1 MKKSKN
7 VSKSLDNNINNSF
20 FNDSNNKKNEI
31 KKIPKT
37 SRKNSYKNNNPSPL
51 ISIQSNKKYIIEK
64 NYTQMPKSN
73 FLEEMYLKYSKNLQN
88 YFLNN
93 QTGLKLAGNKYF
105 QNLTIEKYMK
115 QYNLTQEEFIQLL
128 NSGEPLQHKMF
139 SNNNFDI
146 KLKGEQFFLTPLP
159 NKSRQLLNTN
169 KEKNDFLEAERA
181 AVVMR
186 TFEYTHGIKSKVGI
200 YEYRKLMMEQKQ
212 RLINLMLNAA
222 QKIQRW
228 WKKKHQYLSKS
239 KNDDSFNKRLK
250 IYSDMLNKK
259 KIKVFNE
266 KFCNYIRYLL
276 KLKGKKFFKNLKNK
290 SKSSFKKFYTFLDW
304 KKNIK
309 ICKNIKFSII
319 HDNDKSKIK
328 KRDKIDKSNG
338 FISNSFFTKK
348 SYISKKNDINGTNT
362 RKYQMK
368 KIIFI
373 QKIFK
378 RYFKIKKGEY
388 TSMNGNKTHFS
399 YLNPNKIF
407 FLFNKS
413 LTTQKPKSMKK
424 MNKNNKNERNERNRI
439 YLEDEKTTKG
449 NMKTLSPISKRTSLN
464 DENDNGKNISGILIK
479 KTNADDKNDKNYI
492 KINNRRNNKLINKS
506 NKKNRNNENDENK
519 SQNKNKNQNKS
530 NNPNNVIVNNNE
542 NFIMDNSSNNLN
554 KKENDENNNFMNN
567 NNMDKYI
574 PKKITY
580 FNKSD
585 IEKYNEEL
593 YKNLN
598 ISKSDGKKNNIN
610 KRKNDNKNNKDTKDN
625 FNENF
630 IHHLINNNN
639 LEKNSNN
646 IKNNTNNK
654 INNDNNSDD
663 INKKENLKN
672 DIGDDVDINNQNE
685 LVNNINSDNPQQKNL
700 INFKID
706 NNEIFSLN
714 DDNIN
719 SNDIMFNNGNN
730 DKNGFDYKINDNNN
744 ELSNANNE
752 NENKD
757 ISQNPKE
764 DSENKNI
771 KNVIYITKKTPRKLM
786 NIKTNNDIKFIQNNL
801 DEDLKNIKANFIEYI
816 PIKKNINSLA
826 VKNKIESK
834 IKKKNKLPY
843 NGLVQNKKKLI
854 NGNSNNEANFNS
866 SSFFNRQISF
876 GLENAPSDIIRKNNI
891 NSFLENENE
900 NINNNSSL
908 NNYYNLNNKP
918 EVNNYNNSKND
929 SNDRNNYMDYIK
941 KKSINLL
948 DVEENSFSIPNKN
961 NNGQNK
967 NSLLLIDSLE
977 IDNKRKLDKNI
988 IKIINSNEKSLPPE
1002 INLDNYQ
1009 QDSTLD
1015 YRDKRNKS
1023 NQKTISTSAIL
1034 RLDTSNN
1041 PAIANNQ
1048 MYNEQMFT
1056 FQIMGQICLH
1066 YIHRPF
1072 VIGNN
1077 YINKIRKKYFSS
1089 DYIKCLNNL
1098 MNIKNNLSK
1107 NKLMIND
1114 SNNKLI
1120 LLNKYFNNWKNISEK
1135 EREPYTY
1142 GKIITSICNDENN
1155 EKGEHFSYYCKINKS
1170 SQENDFFL
1178 LRISL
1183 GYQLLIKV
1191 FCGNS
1196 FKIFIYLMKR
1206 RRRKKYKAKTF
1217 LYKGYSKNIYNLL
1230 DFKIKLPI
1238 LLNKI
1243 IVKKYYGMFYHKFI
1257 YVYLNLNH
1265 NIENEI
1271 NNNNNHVCILVRE
1284 GYRKGYFDIL
1294 YNILK
1299 ERFNYE
1305 YCNTGLGFESFIKDL
1320 FSLHK

>member
-7 VSKSLDNNINNSF
+7 VSKSVDNNINDLF
-20 FNDSNNKKNEI
+20 FDDSNNKKLE

-37 SRKNSYKNNNPSPL
+37 SRKNSYKNSNSSTI
-51 ISIQSNKKYIIEK
+51 ISLQSNKKYIIEK
-64 NYTQMPKSN
+64 TYSQMPKSN
-73 FLEEMYLKYSKNLQN
+73 FLEEMYMKYSKNLQN

-93 QTGLKLAGNKYF
+93 QTGLKLAGNKHF

-115 QYNLTQEEFIQLL
+115 QYNLTQEEFIRLL
-128 NSGEPLQHKMF
+128 NSGEPLQNKMF

-146 KLKGEQFFLTPLP
+146 KLKNEQFFLTPLP

-239 KNDDSFNKRLK
+239 KNDDSFSKRLK
-250 IYSDMLNKK
+250 IYNDMLNKK
-259 KIKVFNE
+259 RIKVFND

-276 KLKGKKFFKNLKNK
+276 KLKAKKLFKNLKNK
-290 SKSSFKKFYTFLDW
+290 SKSSVKKFYTIFDW

-319 HDNDKSKIK
+319 HKNNASKIL
-328 KRDKIDKSNG
+328 KRDKIDKSKG
-338 FISNSFFTKK
+338 FISNSFITKK
-348 SYISKKNDINGTNT
+348 SYISKKTDINGTNT
-362 RKYQMK
+362 RNYQMK

-378 RYFKIKKGEY
+378 RFFRLKKGED
-388 TSMNGNKTHFS
+388 TFMNGNKTHFS
-399 YLNPNKIF
+399 YLNPNKML
-407 FLFNKS
+407 FLFNKA
-413 LTTQKPKSMKK
+413 LNPEKAKSVKK
-424 MNKNNKNERNERNRI
+424 MNKNDKNERNRI
-439 YLEDEKTTKG
+439 YLEEEKTSKG
-449 NMKTLSPISKRTSLN
+449 NMKTLSPISRTTYLF
-464 DENDNGKNISGILIK
+464 DENDNGKNISGILNK
-479 KTNADDKNDKNYI
+479 KMYYDGKNNKNYI
-492 KINNRRNNKLINKS
+492 KINNRRNNKLISKS
-506 NKKNRNNENDENK
+506 NKKNKNNE
-519 SQNKNKNQNKS
+519 NKNKNKNEIKS
-530 NNPNNVIVNNNE
+530 NNQNNILVNNND
-542 NFIMDNSSNNLN
+542 NFILDNSFNNPS
-554 KKENDENNNFMNN
+554 KKEKDNNNNFMKN
-567 NNMDKYI
+567 NNMDNYN
-574 PKKITY
+574 PKKKTY

-598 ISKSDGKKNNIN
+598 ISKSGDKKNNIN
-610 KRKNDNKNNKDTKDN
+610 KRNNDSKNNKDDN
-625 FNENF
+625 NEN
-630 IHHLINNNN
+630 LIDNNNSN

-646 IKNNTNNK
+646 IKNNINNK
-654 INNDNNSDD
+654 INNDN
-663 INKKENLKN
+663 KN
-672 DIGDDVDINNQNE
+672 DNDNDNVNNKTENINNDIDINNQNE
-685 LVNNINSDNPQQKNL
+685 LVNKGQSDNPQQNNL
-700 INFKID
+700 INFNID

-714 DDNIN
+714 DGNIN

-730 DKNGFDYKINDNNN
+730 DKNGYDYKIDDKNN
-744 ELSNANNE
+744 ELNNANNVN
-752 NENKD
+752 NENKN
-757 ISQNPKE
+757 ISKNSKE
-764 DSENKNI
+764 DSENKTM
-771 KNVIYITKKTPRKLM
+771 KNVNYIIKKTP
-786 NIKTNNDIKFIQNNL
+786 
-801 DEDLKNIKANFIEYI
+801 KNEKEIKANNNTKFIAKDLDDELKNVKVNTIEYI

-834 IKKKNKLPY
+834 NKKRNKLPY

-876 GLENAPSDIIRKNNI
+876 GLENAPSDIMRKNNM
-891 NSFLENENE
+891 NSFLENE
-900 NINNNSSL
+900 NINNNSSF
-908 NNYYNLNNKP
+908 NNYYNLNNKA
-918 EVNNYNNSKND
+918 EDNNYNSKND
-929 SNDRNNYMDYIK
+929 SNDKNNYKDYIK
-941 KKSINLL
+941 KNSIKNFL
-948 DVEENSFSIPNKN
+948 DVEENSFSINNQN

-988 IKIINSNEKSLPPE
+988 IKVINSNEKSLPPE

-1015 YRDKRNKS
+1015 YRDRRNKS
-1023 NQKTISTSAIL
+1023 NQKTISTSALL

-1041 PAIANNQ
+1041 PVIANNQ
-1048 MYNEQMFT
+1048 LYNDQMFT

-1077 YINKIRKKYFSS
+1077 YIYKIRKKYFSS

-1098 MNIKNNLSK
+1098 MNIKNTL
-1107 NKLMIND
+1107 NKHKLILND
-1114 SNNKLI
+1114 SNNKI
-1120 LLNKYFNNWKNISEK
+1120 IILNKYFNNWKNISEK
-1135 EREPYTY
+1135 DKQPYTY
-1142 GKIITSICNDENN
+1142 GKIITSICNNENN

-1183 GYQLLIKV
+1183 GYQLLRKV
-1191 FCGNS
+1191 FCDNS
-1196 FKIFIYLMKR
+1196 FQIFIYLMKR
-1206 RRRKKYKAKTF
+1206 RRRKKNRAKTF

-1243 IVKKYYGMFYHKFI
+1243 IVKKYFGMFYHKFI
-1257 YVYLNLNH
+1257 YVYLNLNY

-1271 NNNNNHVCILVRE
+1271 NNSQVCALVRE
-1284 GYRKGYFDIL
+1284 GYGKGYFEIL

-1299 ERFNYE
+1299 ERYKYE
-1305 YCNTGLGFESFIKDL
+1305 YYNTGLGFESFIKDL

>member
-20 FNDSNNKKNEI
+20 FNDSNNKKIEI

-37 SRKNSYKNNNPSPL
+37 SRKNSYKNINSSAL
-51 ISIQSNKKYIIEK
+51 ISIQSNKKYLIEK

-146 KLKGEQFFLTPLP
+146 KLKNEQFFLTPLP

-228 WKKKHQYLSKS
+228 WKKKHQYLIKS

-250 IYSDMLNKK
+250 IYNDMLNKK
-259 KIKVFNE
+259 RIKVFND

-276 KLKGKKFFKNLKNK
+276 KLKGKKFFKKLKNK
-290 SKSSFKKFYTFLDW
+290 SRSSVKKFYTIFDW

-319 HDNDKSKIK
+319 HENKSKIK

-338 FISNSFFTKK
+338 FISNSFLTKK
-348 SYISKKNDINGTNT
+348 SYISKKIDINGTNT
-362 RKYQMK
+362 RNYQMK
-368 KIIFI
+368 KIIFL

-378 RYFKIKKGEY
+378 RYIKIKKGENAF
-388 TSMNGNKTHFS
+388 MNGNKTHFS
-399 YLNPNKIF
+399 YLNPNKIL
-407 FLFNKS
+407 FLFKKS
-413 LTTQKPKSMKK
+413 LNTQKPKSLKK
-424 MNKNNKNERNERNRI
+424 INKNEKTERNRI

-449 NMKTLSPISKRTSLN
+449 NLKTLSPISKKTSLY
-464 DENDNGKNISGILIK
+464 DENDNGKNISGTLNK
-479 KTNADDKNDKNYI
+479 KMYGNDKNSKNYI

-506 NKKNRNNENDENK
+506 NKKNKNNENNENK
-519 SQNKNKNQNKS
+519 SQNKNKNQIKS
-530 NNPNNVIVNNNE
+530 NNLNNDIINNNQ
-542 NFIMDNSSNNLN
+542 NFVLDNISNNLN
-554 KKENDENNNFMNN
+554 KKENDDNNNFMKNN
-567 NNMDKYI
+567 KIYKCN
-574 PKKITY
+574 PKNITY

-585 IEKYNEEL
+585 IEKYNEDL
-593 YKNLN
+593 YKKIN
-598 ISKSDGKKNNIN
+598 ISNSDDKKNNIN
-610 KRKNDNKNNKDTKDN
+610 KRKNENNNNKDN
-625 FNENF
+625 NNEKF
-630 IHHLINNNN
+630 IQHLINFHLENNN
-639 LEKNSNN
+639 SNLENNSNN
-646 IKNNTNNK
+646 IKNNK
-654 INNDNNSDD
+654 INNDSDN
-663 INKKENLKN
+663 NKKENVKN
-672 DIGDDVDINNQNE
+672 DVDADVDINNQNE
-685 LVNNINSDNPQQKNL
+685 VVNNSHLDNPQQKNL

-714 DDNIN
+714 DANIN
-719 SNDIMFNNGNN
+719 SNDIVFNNGND
-730 DKNGFDYKINDNNN
+730 DKFGFDNKINDKNN

-757 ISQNPKE
+757 ISQNSKE
-764 DSENKNI
+764 DSENKII
-771 KNVIYITKKTPRKLM
+771 KKVNYITKKTPRKLM
-786 NIKTNNDIKFIQNNL
+786 DIKANNNIKFIPKHL
-801 DEDLKNIKANFIEYI
+801 DEGLKNIKANTIEYI

-834 IKKKNKLPY
+834 NKKRNKLPY
-843 NGLVQNKKKLI
+843 NGLVQNKRKII

-876 GLENAPSDIIRKNNI
+876 GLDNAPSDIIKKNNM
-891 NSFLENENE
+891 NSFLENE
-900 NINNNSSL
+900 NINNNSSF
-908 NNYYNLNNKP
+908 NNYYNLNNKH
-918 EVNNYNNSKND
+918 ENNNDNISKND
-929 SNDRNNYMDYIK
+929 SKDRNNYMDYIK
-941 KKSINLL
+941 KKSINLF
-948 DVEENSFSIPNKN
+948 DVEENSFSIINKN

-988 IKIINSNEKSLPPE
+988 IKIISSNEKSLPPE

-1041 PAIANNQ
+1041 PGIANNQ
-1048 MYNEQMFT
+1048 IYNEQNFT

-1072 VIGNN
+1072 AIGNN
-1077 YINKIRKKYFSS
+1077 YIYKIRKKHFSS
-1089 DYIKCLNNL
+1089 DYIKSLNSL
-1098 MNIKNNLSK
+1098 MNITNNFHK
-1107 NKLMIND
+1107 NKLMLND

-1120 LLNKYFNNWKNISEK
+1120 ILNKYFNNWRNISEK
-1135 EREPYTY
+1135 EKEPYTY

-1206 RRRKKYKAKTF
+1206 RRRKKCRAKTF

-1243 IVKKYYGMFYHKFI
+1243 IVKKYYRMFYHKFI
-1257 YVYLNLNH
+1257 YVYINLDH
-1265 NIENEI
+1265 NFENEI
-1271 NNNNNHVCILVRE
+1271 NNNHVCALVRE
-1284 GYRKGYFDIL
+1284 GYGKGYFEIL
-1294 YNILK
+1294 FNILK

-1305 YCNTGLGFESFIKDL
+1305 YYNTGLRFESFLKDL

>member
-7 VSKSLDNNINNSF
+7 VSKSMDNNINNSF
-20 FNDSNNKKNEI
+20 FNDSNNKKIEF
-31 KKIPKT
+31 KKVPKT
-37 SRKNSYKNNNPSPL
+37 SRKNSYKNNNSATL
-51 ISIQSNKKYIIEK
+51 ISIQSNNKYVIEK
-64 NYTQMPKSN
+64 NYSQMPTSN

-115 QYNLTQEEFIQLL
+115 QYNLTQEEFIRLL
-128 NSGEPLQHKMF
+128 KSGDPLEHKMF

-146 KLKGEQFFLTPLP
+146 KLKKEQFFLTPLP

-200 YEYRKLMMEQKQ
+200 YEYKKLMMEQKQ

-228 WKKKHQYLSKS
+228 WKKKHRIINQN

-250 IYSDMLNKK
+250 IYNDMLNKK
-259 KIKVFNE
+259 KINVFKD
-266 KFCNYIRYLL
+266 KFCNYIKYIL
-276 KLKGKKFFKNLKNK
+276 KLKGKKLFKKLKNK
-290 SKSSFKKFYTFLDW
+290 SKNSVKKFYTIFDW

-309 ICKNIKFSII
+309 ICKNTKFSII
-319 HDNDKSKIK
+319 HANNSPKIK
-328 KRDKIDKSNG
+328 KRDKIDKSAG
-338 FISNSFFTKK
+338 FIYNSFITKK

-362 RKYQMK
+362 RNYQMK

-378 RYFKIKKGEY
+378 RLFKIKKGEEAF
-388 TSMNGNKTHFS
+388 MNENKTHFS
-399 YLNPNKIF
+399 YLNPKKLL

-413 LTTQKPKSMKK
+413 LNTEKPNFLKK
-424 MNKNNKNERNERNRI
+424 INKNDKNERSKI
-439 YLEDEKTTKG
+439 YLEEERTTKR
-449 NMKTLSPISKRTSLN
+449 NLEILSPISKRTSMK
-464 DENDNGKNISGILIK
+464 DENDNGKNISDILYK
-479 KTNADDKNDKNYI
+479 KLYGDEKNNKNYI
-492 KINNRRNNKLINKS
+492 KINNRRNNKLIIKS
-506 NKKNRNNENDENK
+506 NKKNKKNDNQN
-519 SQNKNKNQNKS
+519 QNKNKSKIKND
-530 NNPNNVIVNNNE
+530 NPNNIIVNNND
-542 NFIMDNSSNNLN
+542 NFNLDNSSGNLN
-554 KKENDENNNFMNN
+554 KKENNNNLDKN
-567 NNMDKYI
+567 NNMDNYN
-574 PKKITY
+574 PKNITY
-580 FNKSD
+580 FNKND

-598 ISKSDGKKNNIN
+598 ISNDDKKNNIN
-610 KRKNDNKNNKDTKDN
+610 KRKNDNKNNKEGN
-625 FNENF
+625 NNEKF
-630 IHHLINNNN
+630 IHHLINFRIDNNNSN
-639 LEKNSNN
+639 LEKNSKI
-646 IKNNTNNK
+646 IKNNINNK
-654 INNDNNSDD
+654 INNDNCNE
-663 INKKENLKN
+663 NKKEVEKI
-672 DIGDDVDINNQNE
+672 DFDINNQNK
-685 LVNNINSDNPQQKNL
+685 LVNHTNIDIPELSNL
-700 INFKID
+700 NNYNIE

-714 DDNIN
+714 DDNNIN

-730 DKNGFDYKINDNNN
+730 DKNGFDYKIDDKNNDINIIN
-744 ELSNANNE
+744 

-757 ISQNPKE
+757 TSKNSKE
-764 DSENKNI
+764 EAKNKNI
-771 KNVIYITKKTPRKLM
+771 KKINYISKKTPRKLM
-786 NIKTNNDIKFIQNNL
+786 DINANNNFKFITKNI
-801 DEDLKNIKANFIEYI
+801 DEDLKNVKANTIEYI
-816 PIKKNINSLA
+816 PVKKNINSLA

-834 IKKKNKLPY
+834 KRQSNKLPY
-843 NGLVQNKKKLI
+843 NGLVQNNRKLI

-876 GLENAPSDIIRKNNI
+876 GLENAPSDIIRRNNI
-891 NSFLENENE
+891 NSFLENE

-908 NNYYNLNNKP
+908 NNYCNLNNKA
-918 EVNNYNNSKND
+918 EDNNYNNSKNVFD
-929 SNDRNNYMDYIK
+929 I
-941 KKSINLL
+941 
-948 DVEENSFSIPNKN
+948 EENSFNIINKN

-1077 YINKIRKKYFSS
+1077 YIYKIRKKHFSS

-1098 MNIKNNLSK
+1098 MNIKNAFSK
-1107 NKLMIND
+1107 NNLMLND
-1114 SNNKLI
+1114 DNSRLI
-1120 LLNKYFNNWKNISEK
+1120 LLNKYFNNWKIISEK
-1135 EREPYTY
+1135 EKESYTY
-1142 GKIITSICNDENN
+1142 GKTISSIYNDENN

-1206 RRRKKYKAKTF
+1206 RRRKKYRAKTF

-1257 YVYLNLNH
+1257 YAFLNLNH

-1271 NNNNNHVCILVRE
+1271 SNSQVCALVRE
-1284 GYRKGYFDIL
+1284 GYGKGYFEIL
-1294 YNILK
+1294 YNVLK
-1299 ERFNYE
+1299 ERFKYE
-1305 YCNTGLGFESFIKDL
+1305 YCNTGLGFRSFIKDL